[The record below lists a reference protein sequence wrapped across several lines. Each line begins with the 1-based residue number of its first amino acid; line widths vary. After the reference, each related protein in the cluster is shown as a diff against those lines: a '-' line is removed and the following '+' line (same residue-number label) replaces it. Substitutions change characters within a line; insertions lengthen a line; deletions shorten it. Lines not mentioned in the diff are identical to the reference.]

1 MAIEKDNQPTE
12 DTLPETEAT
21 VELPGEEG
29 GEAVVAINEDGTTQL
44 NPEVEAE
51 SEEDFYSNLAE
62 TIDERVLMKLGTELV
77 QMYKSDRE
85 SRQDWEEQYVKGLEF
100 LTTNY
105 TAVTK
110 PFQGAS
116 TVTHPL
122 LSEAVTQ
129 FQAQAFKELLHLK
142 DRCELKSLV

>member
-1 MAIEKDNQPTE
+1 
-12 DTLPETEAT
+12 
-21 VELPGEEG
+21 
-29 GEAVVAINEDGTTQL
+29 
-44 NPEVEAE
+44 
-51 SEEDFYSNLAE
+51 
-62 TIDERVLMKLGTELV
+62 MKLGSELV
-77 QMYKSDRE
+77 EMYRSDRT
-85 SRQDWEEQYVKGLEF
+85 SRQDWEDQYVKGLEF

-129 FQAQAFKELLHLK
+129 FQAQAFKELLPSEGPVRTQIYWCRRSITCATSTTCK
-142 DRCELKSLV
+142 RFYEL